1 MQEEIELTRDFLVES
16 DVSEK
21 ALKEFDKRFPN
32 GSATSS
38 KILKFCE
45 ELNLFALGKSLI
57 RKLPKNPEPLVLAE
71 YSGGN
76 LFYNGKIYIKK
87 GVECLDTIICQK
99 LFVNGD
105 LVLGENAEIYGDV
118 DAKTLDMS
126 GNAEIYGDVDAKTLD
141 MSGNAEIYGYVDA
154 KTVDISEAAE
164 IYGYIDAKTV
174 DISELAVIHRDVDAK
189 DIDIS
194 GLAEIRG
201 DVDAKDINMSEGAQ
215 IHGDVDAK
223 TLNMSG
229 DAAIHG
235 DDDAKTLNMSEN

>member
-87 GVECLDTIICQK
+87 GVECSDTIICQK

-126 GNAEIYGDVDAKTLD
+126 GNAEIYG
-141 MSGNAEIYGYVDA
+141 YVDA

-164 IYGYIDAKTV
+164 IYGYVDAKTV

>member
-1 MQEEIELTRDFLVES
+1 MQEKIELTRDDLVES

-45 ELNLFALGKSLI
+45 ELKLFSLAKSLI

-87 GVECLDTIICQK
+87 GVECSDTIICQK
-99 LFVNGD
+99 LFVDGD
-105 LVLGENAEIYGDV
+105 LVLGE
-118 DAKTLDMS
+118 
-126 GNAEIYGDVDAKTLD
+126 NAEIYGDVDAKTLD

-154 KTVDISEAAE
+154 KTVDINEAAE
-164 IYGYIDAKTV
+164 IYGYVDAKTV

-223 TLNMSG
+223 DINMSG
-229 DAAIHG
+229 DAAIYG

>member
-1 MQEEIELTRDFLVES
+1 MQEKIEITKDFLVES

-45 ELNLFALGKSLI
+45 ELNLFSLGKSLI

-87 GVECLDTIICQK
+87 GVECSDTIICQK

-126 GNAEIYGDVDAKTLD
+126 GNAEIYG
-141 MSGNAEIYGYVDA
+141 YV
-154 KTVDISEAAE
+154 
-164 IYGYIDAKTV
+164 DAKTV

-201 DVDAKDINMSEGAQ
+201 DVYAKDINMSEGAQ